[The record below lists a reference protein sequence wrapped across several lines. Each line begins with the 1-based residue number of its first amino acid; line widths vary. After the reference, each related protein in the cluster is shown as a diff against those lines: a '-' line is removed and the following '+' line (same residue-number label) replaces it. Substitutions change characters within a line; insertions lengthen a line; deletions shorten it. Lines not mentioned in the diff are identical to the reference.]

1 MTRPEHD
8 PSAGTSG
15 LHRFLRRFVEIEPA
29 ELAPVLIGVLYYFFL
44 LSGYYI
50 VRPIRESFGI
60 SWGTGNLPELF
71 YGTVAVMLLINP
83 LYSRLVARLPR
94 SKAIPLV
101 HHVLVLCLLGFFAG
115 LKLTDDPG
123 SQKVLRYT
131 FYIFISVFNL
141 FIVSI
146 FWSLMSD
153 LFDKQQAK
161 RLYGSL
167 AVGGSLGALFGSFLT
182 GTYVEAIGTPNL
194 ILVSCVL
201 LEAAVVCALLFNRRF
216 AQPRAVAEQLELT
229 SKRDASETSRLAA
242 GRADEALGGSAW
254 AGVKAVF
261 TSPYLFGIGLYVL
274 LYGLSGTFAY
284 FFQAG
289 VVEAAAPDDDTR
301 TRIFANIDL
310 WTSVVTLV
318 LQAFVFAR
326 LLRWLGPATV
336 LCLLPIY
343 SAIGFYLLSSGSIPE
358 GSLLLSFGV
367 FQVLR
372 RAIGYG
378 LKKPTQ
384 EVLFT
389 AVGPEE
395 KYKAKNLIDL
405 TFARTGD
412 MAGAKT
418 SDMIEQAKLGLLA
431 LASVA
436 VPVSLVWGVVGL
448 GLGIAYK
455 RRSESED
462 RDAQNA

>member
-1 MTRPEHD
+1 MTRPEYD
-8 PSAGTSG
+8 RDVRPSG
-15 LHRFLRRFVEIEPA
+15 LHRFLRRFVEIEPE
-29 ELAPVLIGVLYYFFL
+29 ELAPVLIGVAYYFFL

-50 VRPIRESFGI
+50 LRPIREAFGI

-83 LYSRLVARLPR
+83 LYSRLVAWLPR
-94 SKAIPLV
+94 SKVIPLV
-101 HHVLVLCLLGFFAG
+101 HHSLVVCLLAFYAG
-115 LKLTDDPG
+115 LTLKDDPA
-123 SQKVLRYT
+123 SQKVLQYA

-153 LFDKQQAK
+153 LFDKKQAK

-167 AVGGSLGALFGSFLT
+167 AVGGSLGGLT
-182 GTYVEAIGTPNL
+182 GSYITSAFVEQIGRPNL
-194 ILVSCVL
+194 ILIACFL
-201 LEAAVVCALLFNRRF
+201 LEAAVLCALLFNRRF
-216 AQPRAVAEQLELT
+216 AQPKAAVAQSLP
-229 SKRDASETSRLAA
+229 SETATAGDAKKLT

-254 AGVKAVF
+254 AGLAAVF
-261 TSPYLFGIGLYVL
+261 RSPYLFGIGLYVL

-289 VVEAAAPDDDTR
+289 VVEAASLNGDTR
-301 TRIFANIDL
+301 TRIFASIDMWTNI
-310 WTSVVTLV
+310 VTLA

-326 LLRWLGPATV
+326 LLRWLGPAV
-336 LCLLPIY
+336 LLCLLPVY
-343 SAIGFYLLSSGSIPE
+343 SAIGFYLLSSGAIAE
-358 GSLLLSFGV
+358 GSLLLAFSI

-389 AVGPEE
+389 AVSPEE

-412 MAGAKT
+412 MAGAKA

-431 LASVA
+431 LASLA
-436 VPVSLVWGVVGL
+436 APVSLVWGVVGL

-455 RRSESED
+455 RRSDAED
-462 RDAQNA
+462 REAQKA